1 MLRAVESVVR
11 SGNKVKADTKKP
23 SWKDLEKARTAF
35 EENEPRDLFY
45 RVATV
50 LIEQAI
56 EGSLELSITDAVAA
70 LLQTWNQS
78 YYRYHKFDGTHFA
91 EIQRI
96 IEEHPEVVTD
106 LRQRQI
112 GSLKASDESQ
122 IVSVFT
128 DFEEVL
134 GPVGAAKC
142 LHLLAPDFFPL
153 WDRAIAEA
161 YGIYL
166 GPRGKN
172 GKKYYGY
179 AETTRNQVQRL
190 RKERKGRKHLVKAV
204 DEFNYCR
211 YTLGIL

>member
-1 MLRAVESVVR
+1 MMIGGG
-11 SGNKVKADTKKP
+11 SGMKADLKKP
-23 SWKDLEKARTAF
+23 NWRDIEKARTAF
-35 EENEPRDLFY
+35 EEYEPRDLFY

-56 EGSLELSITDAVAA
+56 EGSLELSIADAVAA

-91 EIQRI
+91 EIERI
-96 IEEHPEVVTD
+96 IEEHPEVITD

-112 GSLKASDESQ
+112 GSLKASDEPQ

-153 WDRAIAEA
+153 WDRAIAKA
-161 YGIYL
+161 YGVYL

-172 GKKYYGY
+172 GKKYYGFTE
-179 AETTRNQVQRL
+179 ATRTQVLRL
-190 RKERKGRKHLVKAV
+190 RKEHKSKKHLIKAV

-211 YTLGIL
+211 YTLGVI

>member
-1 MLRAVESVVR
+1 
-11 SGNKVKADTKKP
+11 
-23 SWKDLEKARTAF
+23 
-35 EENEPRDLFY
+35 
-45 RVATV
+45 

-56 EGSLELSITDAVAA
+56 KGNLEISITDAVAA
-70 LLQTWNQS
+70 LLQTWNRS
-78 YYRYHKFDGTHFA
+78 YYRYHKFDAAHFE

-96 IEEHPEVVTD
+96 IEEHPEVISD
-106 LRQRQI
+106 LRKRNI
-112 GSLKASDESQ
+112 VSLTTSDEPNV
-122 IVSVFT
+122 VSVFT

-161 YGIYL
+161 YGVYL
-166 GPRGKN
+166 ASRGKN
-172 GKKYYGY
+172 GKKYYQFM
-179 AETTRNQVQRL
+179 ETTRDQVLRL
-190 RKERKGRKHLVKAV
+190 RQKRKRTRHLVKAI

>member
-1 MLRAVESVVR
+1 M
-11 SGNKVKADTKKP
+11 KADLKKP
-23 SWKDLEKARTAF
+23 NWKDIEKARIAF

-45 RVATV
+45 RVATT

-56 EGSLELSITDAVAA
+56 KGNLDVSITDSVAA
-70 LLQTWNQS
+70 LLQTWNMS
-78 YYRYHKFDGTHFA
+78 YYRFRKFDAAHFE

-96 IEEHPEVVTD
+96 IEEHPEVIVD
-106 LRQRQI
+106 LRQRNI
-112 GSLKASDESQ
+112 GSLKTSDE
-122 IVSVFT
+122 VSVVSMFT

-161 YGIYL
+161 YGVYL
-166 GPRGKN
+166 AARGKN
-172 GKKYYGY
+172 GKKYFHFM
-179 AETTRNQVQRL
+179 ETTRDQVLRL
-190 RKERKGRKHLVKAV
+190 RKERKGTRNLVKAI

-211 YTLGIL
+211 YTLRIL

>member
-1 MLRAVESVVR
+1 M
-11 SGNKVKADTKKP
+11 KADIRKP
-23 SWKDLEKARTAF
+23 SWKDIKKARIAF

-50 LIEQAI
+50 LIQQAT
-56 EGSLELSITDAVAA
+56 EGNTELSIADAVAA

-78 YYRYHKFDGTHFA
+78 YYRYHKFDAVHFA
-91 EIQRI
+91 EIQRVI
-96 IEEHPEVVTD
+96 KEHPEVISD
-106 LRQRQI
+106 LRQRNI
-112 GSLKASDESQ
+112 GSLKAGDETSV
-122 IVSVFT
+122 ISVFT
-128 DFEEVL
+128 DFEVVL

-161 YGIYL
+161 YGVYL

-172 GKKYYGY
+172 GKKYFGFM
-179 AETTRNQVQRL
+179 ETTKTQVLRL
-190 RKERKGRKHLVKAV
+190 RKERKGKRHLVKAV

-211 YTLGIL
+211 YTLGVI

>member
-1 MLRAVESVVR
+1 M
-11 SGNKVKADTKKP
+11 KADLKKP
-23 SWKDLEKARTAF
+23 SWKDIERARVAF

-56 EGSLELSITDAVAA
+56 EGNPELSITDAVAA
-70 LLQTWNQS
+70 LLQNWNRS
-78 YYRYHKFDGTHFA
+78 YYRYHRFDTEHFA

-96 IEEHPEVVTD
+96 IEEHPEVISD
-106 LRQRQI
+106 LRKRNI
-112 GSLKASDESQ
+112 RSLTTSDEAN
-122 IVSVFT
+122 IVSVFS

-142 LHLLAPDFFPL
+142 LHLLAPNFFPL

-161 YGIYL
+161 YGVYL
-166 GPRGKN
+166 AARGKN
-172 GKKYYGY
+172 GKKYYHFM
-179 AETTRNQVQRL
+179 ETTKDQVMRL
-190 RKERKGRKHLVKAV
+190 RKERKGTRHLVKAI

-211 YTLGIL
+211 YTLQIL

>member
-1 MLRAVESVVR
+1 M
-11 SGNKVKADTKKP
+11 KADLKKP
-23 SWKDLEKARTAF
+23 SWKDIGKARIAF

-45 RVATV
+45 RVATI
-50 LIEQAI
+50 LIEQVI
-56 EGSLELSITDAVAA
+56 KGNPELSITDAVAA
-70 LLQTWNQS
+70 LLQTWNRS
-78 YYRYHKFDGTHFA
+78 YYRYHKFDAAHFA

-96 IEEHPEVVTD
+96 IKEHPEVISF
-106 LRQRQI
+106 LRQRSI
-112 GSLKASDESQ
+112 GSLVVSDEAE

-128 DFEEVL
+128 DFEQVL

-161 YGIYL
+161 YGVYL
-166 GPRGKN
+166 AKRGRN
-172 GKKYYGY
+172 GKKYYHFM
-179 AETTRNQVQRL
+179 ETTRDQVLRL
-190 RKERKGRKHLVKAV
+190 RKERKRTKHLVKAI